1 MTKVFMHA
9 NPPITSWVSFY
20 ESLAVGELPWWF
32 VGAVLAVTVFFSAFL
47 CWYAASRSDGEIT
60 DLRGSHREQWRI

>member
-1 MTKVFMHA
+1 
-9 NPPITSWVSFY
+9 
-20 ESLAVGELPWWF
+20 LAVGELPGWL
-32 VGAVLAVTVFFSAFL
+32 VGAVLGVTVLSSAFL